1 MLLWSGIGDT
11 IRCRCRPIG
20 RGDQGRLRHA
30 EVAGLRHRGV
40 NLISCPSCARQQFQV
55 IKTVELLEQRLAHIT
70 TPMSVS
76 VIGCVVNGPGE
87 AAETDIGFTG
97 GGNGTHMVY
106 LNGLPDHR
114 LKDADIAI
122 IWWRSSK
129 EGGGDRG
136 QPAGRAGDAGCRPID
151 HRRAAP

>member
-1 MLLWSGIGDT
+1 LWSGVGDT
-11 IRCRCRPIG
+11 IRVSLSADPVEEIKVG
-20 RGDQGRLRHA
+20 FDMLKSLN
-30 EVAGLRHRGV
+30 LRHRGV

-87 AAETDIGFTG
+87 AAESDIGFTG

-114 LKDADIAI
+114 LKDGDIV
-122 IWWRSSK
+122 
-129 EGGGDRG
+129 
-136 QPAGRAGDAGCRPID
+136 D
-151 HRRAAP
+151 HLVSLIEKKAAEIEAERRRALATPAAAQ